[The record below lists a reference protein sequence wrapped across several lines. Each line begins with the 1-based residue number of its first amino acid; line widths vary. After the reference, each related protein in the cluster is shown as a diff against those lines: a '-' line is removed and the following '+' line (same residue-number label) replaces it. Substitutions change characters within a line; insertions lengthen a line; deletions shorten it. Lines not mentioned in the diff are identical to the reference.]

1 MGYQQNERWGE
12 EAFGPDFPFCRTH
25 SEHHACTT
33 RRHST
38 RLPIPRPVRVVTSG
52 RLQSDRA
59 ASSNKQAS
67 SIKAA
72 TSTGVSPLVSNMK
85 RSARIAAKPKQ
96 ASENGARPGDN
107 DGGQHDYHQAIAW
120 CYALVDEDNREK
132 QLREVLKIER
142 FKGMLGDIPADYK
155 DQAYKNASSHW
166 SKQRNGNT
174 DLSRNAIARAKRLI
188 KEHEAAVLRGAKT
201 IDVRITKMDGSFEFI
216 PAVRCPDGSYRT
228 TAAARVQVGAEEQ
241 NAAPPVGGNNDGES
255 EVFRLRRELEVAKTM
270 LLENGLKEDFLDRL
284 QQQQQQQQQQQGRM
298 PNGEEFGEED
308 DDDDDDDEEEDQQ
321 QIDDQTKSVSELQVE
336 LAVLREQHATLR
348 AQVQRLEDQQVRA
361 GGGDSG
367 SGEEE
372 KKEQEWI

>member
-1 MGYQQNERWGE
+1 MMVR
-12 EAFGPDFPFCRTH
+12 P
-25 SEHHACTT
+25 T
-33 RRHST
+33 R
-38 RLPIPRPVRVVTSG
+38 
-52 RLQSDRA
+52 
-59 ASSNKQAS
+59 
-67 SIKAA
+67 KAA
-72 TSTGVSPLVSNMK
+72 AKQTSSSSGGTPGRSPK
-85 RSARIAAKPKQ
+85 
-96 ASENGARPGDN
+96 
-107 DGGQHDYHQAIAW
+107 HDYHQNIAW
-120 CYALVDEDNREK
+120 CYALADPDNCGKTYDQVRQDDRYEDMSNGTPSAHRA
-132 QLREVLKIER
+132 RSAWSRHIDA
-142 FKGMLGDIPADYK
+142 GT
-155 DQAYKNASSHW
+155 AY
-166 SKQRNGNT
+166 G
-174 DLSRNAIARAKRLI
+174 RNAIARAKRLI

-201 IDVRITKMDGSFEFI
+201 IDVRIAKMDGSFEFI

-228 TAAARVQVGAEEQ
+228 MADARVQGGAEEQ
-241 NAAPPVGGNNDGES
+241 NVAPPGGGNNDGES

-321 QIDDQTKSVSELQVE
+321 QIDDQTKSVSELQLE